1 MSDEPHLP
9 SPSTPPPSPPQSEVT
24 SAARDVVAENLRRS
38 DVADDAKAVGVA
50 TPAVSAATQ
59 AAQTKPGW
67 WGAIVET
74 FNKFGDDDVMTQAA
88 ALAFYTGISLAPLLT
103 MIVWVMTIV
112 APASAKED
120 VIKYAKNVVGAQAEL
135 PVRQLIAPETVPTP
149 QEIVQQAATRPG
161 AASLPTSGTVTQEKA
176 AAAKSSWTIAGLG
189 SIAFL
194 SFTASGVL
202 AQLQSSLN
210 LIWNVKP
217 DPKRNSIILL
227 IRKRVFSFGMLF
239 TVLFL
244 LLVSVAITFT
254 IGVALRA
261 VSGGRAEEITAIA
274 QVVNIVLAFG
284 VATGVFMLLFTYL
297 PDVRVPWR
305 DTLFGAAL
313 TAALFVLGRYVIGLV
328 LARSDYST
336 SYGATIG
343 SFLAVLVWV
352 YYTSI
357 IMFLGTEA
365 TTVFTRRR
373 GHDPV
378 PEKHAVRML
387 RTERAIEPP
396 SRLSRLASA

>member
-1 MSDEPHLP
+1 MSDSALP
-9 SPSTPPPSPPQSEVT
+9 SPSTPPPTPPGSDEST
-24 SAARDVVAENLRRS
+24 IAKDVVAQNLHRS
-38 DVADDAKAVGVA
+38 DVADDAKAVGIA
-50 TPAVSAATQ
+50 TPAVTAETQ
-59 AAQTKPGW
+59 AAQTKPGL
-67 WGAIVET
+67 WGAIMET
-74 FNKFGDDDVMTQAA
+74 FNKFSDDDVMTQAA

-103 MIVWVMTIV
+103 VVVWVMTIV
-112 APASAKED
+112 APSSAKED

-135 PVRQLIAPETVPTP
+135 PVRQLIAPETVATP
-149 QEIVQQAATRPG
+149 DEVVQQATTRPG
-161 AASLPTSGTVTQEKA
+161 AASHPTSAPVTNEKRA
-176 AAAKSSWTIAGLG
+176 IAQSSWTIAGLG

-194 SFTASGVL
+194 AFTASGVL

-217 DPKRNSIILL
+217 DPKRNGLILL
-227 IRKRVFSFGMLF
+227 IRKRIFSFGMLF

-254 IGVALRA
+254 IGIALRA
-261 VSGGRAEEITAIA
+261 VSGGRAEEITMIA
-274 QVVNIVLAFG
+274 QAVNVALAFG
-284 VATGVFMLLFTYL
+284 IATGVFMLLFTYL
-297 PDVRVPWR
+297 PDVKVPWR

-313 TAALFVLGRYVIGLV
+313 TALLFVVGRYAIGQV

-365 TTVFTRRR
+365 TTVFTRRK
-373 GHDPV
+373 GHDPK
-378 PEKHAVRML
+378 PEKHAVRTL
-387 RTERAIEPP
+387 RTERVIEQA
-396 SRLSRLASA
+396 RETTRLAGA